1 MKSKSILFTLVL
13 ILVIAM
19 PLTLQGRQFARWW
32 TTLGSFTADLRDEIV
47 PITANNFI
55 NLTNSGFYNGL
66 HFHRVIEGFVIQ
78 DGDPLG
84 TGYGGP
90 GYTIQDEFS
99 PLLHHDS
106 AGVLAMA
113 HSSLPNSAG
122 SQYYITLAPTPHLD
136 GNYAIFG
143 KVFEGLD
150 VVLSIGQVPVDAN
163 YHPINN
169 VYIDSLKI
177 LDLIIYN
184 VSPQNDSLVYY
195 NLESVPDPFA
205 VEAFNNDMSVQISWF
220 VNDELQP
227 QATDIIF
234 QPPFT
239 DDDYGMNTLKCV
251 TATNEVSWTTEW
263 QILVFRGGAVEDFQ
277 TPHIADIRIVSIYP
291 NPFVVNTRVDFK
303 LEKADM
309 VRIGVYDLK
318 GRLIKE
324 EESLYKA
331 GLNQWN
337 WNGKD
342 TNGYTFAS
350 GIYFIKVNTAS
361 AQSVQKAVFIK

>member
-1 MKSKSILFTLVL
+1 MRNLKLYIIIIL
-13 ILVIAM
+13 IALSCF
-19 PLTLQGRQFARWW
+19 PLSARHFARWW
-32 TTLGSFTADLRDEIV
+32 TSMGTFTSDLRDEIV

-66 HFHRVIEGFVIQ
+66 HFHRVVEGFVIQ

-136 GNYAIFG
+136 GSYAIFG

-150 VVLSIGQVPVDAN
+150 VVLDIGQVPVDAN
-163 YHPINN
+163 DHPVTN

-177 LDLIIYN
+177 LDLIIFN
-184 VSPQNDSLVYY
+184 VSPPTDSLVYY
-195 NLESVPDPFA
+195 NLELPSSFV
-205 VEAFNNDMSVQISWF
+205 VEAFNSDMSVQISWYIDD
-220 VNDELQP
+220 VLQP
-227 QATDIIF
+227 NATDIIY
-234 QPPFT
+234 QPEFPN
-239 DDDYGMNTLKCV
+239 YGLHTLKCV
-251 TATNEVSWTTEW
+251 TSTDDVTWTTEW
-263 QILVFRGGAVEDFQ
+263 QVYVFQGGASEDFHS
-277 TPHIADIRIVSIYP
+277 PHIPDISIVSIYP
-291 NPFVVNTRVDFK
+291 NPFSINTRVDFK
-303 LEKADM
+303 LEKAAT
-309 VRIGVYDLK
+309 VRIGIYDIK
-318 GRLIKE
+318 GRLVNE
-324 EESLYKA
+324 QELLYKA
-331 GLNQWN
+331 GLNQWL

-342 TNGYTFAS
+342 TTGQPIAS

-361 AQSVQKAVFIK
+361 AQSVQKMVFLK